1 MENKKWKRFGSCLM
15 ALAMVLSGTALPAS
29 AATPGKD
36 GSAEMNEAYAAH
48 ESLMPIG
55 PSFSVATLLE
65 WTPESDPDAR
75 YSRASIPMANREGG
89 FVVNPKANPE
99 AKLMLCSLA
108 NSSHDTTSSQGT
120 ENFMSWSFNYWQYT
134 DSFVYWSGSEE
145 GLICCPTGE
154 FTDAAHTNGV
164 PVVATLG
171 FPWGSGSS
179 GLLFLAFL
187 VAAYRHVMRRKMAVS
202 PWQISYWQ

>member
-1 MENKKWKRFGSCLM
+1 
-15 ALAMVLSGTALPAS
+15 
-29 AATPGKD
+29 
-36 GSAEMNEAYAAH
+36 
-48 ESLMPIG
+48 
-55 PSFSVATLLE
+55 
-65 WTPESDPDAR
+65 
-75 YSRASIPMANREGG
+75 MANREGG

-171 FPWGSGSS
+171 FPWGSGSGYAEEVDAFCQKAEDGS
-179 GLLFLAFL
+179 FPVADKLLE
-187 VAAYRHVMRRKMAVS
+187 VMD
-202 PWQISYWQ
+202 YYGFDGYFFN

>member
-1 MENKKWKRFGSCLM
+1 MCFTNGKQEVETLRFMSD
-15 ALAMVLSGTALPAS
+15 GTGYGTVRYRIARKCCD
-29 AATPGKD
+29 PGKD

-99 AKLMLCSLA
+99 AKLMLCSWLTLP
-108 NSSHDTTSSQGT
+108 TT
-120 ENFMSWSFNYWQYT
+120 
-134 DSFVYWSGSEE
+134 
-145 GLICCPTGE
+145 P
-154 FTDAAHTNGV
+154 
-164 PVVATLG
+164 PVHKAPRT
-171 FPWGSGSS
+171 S
-179 GLLFLAFL
+179 
-187 VAAYRHVMRRKMAVS
+187 
-202 PWQISYWQ
+202 

>member
-154 FTDAAHTNGV
+154 FTDAAHTNVCRSLLHWASLGDL
-164 PVVATLG
+164 ARAMRRKLTL
-171 FPWGSGSS
+171 S
-179 GLLFLAFL
+179 AK
-187 VAAYRHVMRRKMAVS
+187 RRKMAVS
-202 PWQISYWQ
+202 PWQISYWK

>member
-89 FVVNPKANPE
+89 FVVNPKANP
-99 AKLMLCSLA
+99 
-108 NSSHDTTSSQGT
+108 
-120 ENFMSWSFNYWQYT
+120 
-134 DSFVYWSGSEE
+134 
-145 GLICCPTGE
+145 
-154 FTDAAHTNGV
+154 
-164 PVVATLG
+164 
-171 FPWGSGSS
+171 
-179 GLLFLAFL
+179 GLLHIL
-187 VAAYRHVMRRKMAVS
+187 
-202 PWQISYWQ
+202 